1 MEQTSNLVAYLRTR
15 SGGREVLTP
24 KQLEPIL
31 GISAKHQS
39 LLRKENKLK
48 IPYLVV
54 GGKILYSIHA
64 VAEMLTR
71 PAENKPEPAKPTKH
85 EKPTSSKTKA
95 EDKWRSNLKVPSS
108 QPINMSQALLRAFIL
123 NNIQAEISSLTALTQ
138 ELQAIQNAEE
148 LRSNLTKKSHYQ
160 GVGSNIKPKMKV

>member
-148 LRSNLTKKSHYQ
+148 LRSNLTKRSHYQ
-160 GVGSNIKPKMKV
+160 GAGSNIKPKMKV

>member
-1 MEQTSNLVAYLRTR
+1 M
-15 SGGREVLTP
+15 TP

-64 VAEMLTR
+64 VADMLTR
-71 PAENKPEPAKPTKH
+71 PAENEPAPAKTVKA
-85 EKPTSSKTKA
+85 EKTTSNKTKA
-95 EDKWRSNLKVPSS
+95 EDKWRSS
-108 QPINMSQALLRAFIL
+108 LLPPTE
-123 NNIQAEISSLTALTQ
+123 N
-138 ELQAIQNAEE
+138 
-148 LRSNLTKKSHYQ
+148 
-160 GVGSNIKPKMKV
+160 

>member
-54 GGKILYSIHA
+54 GGKILYSIYA
-64 VAEMLTR
+64 VADLLTR
-71 PAENKPEPAKPTKH
+71 PAENNPEPAKLTKH
-85 EKPTSSKTKA
+85 EKTTSSKTKA

-108 QPINMSQALLRAFIL
+108 QPVNMSQALLRAFLL
-123 NNIQAEISSLTALTQ
+123 NNIQAEIASLTALTK
-138 ELQAIQNAEE
+138 ELDTLQRAED
-148 LRSNLTKKSHYQ
+148 LRADLEKKSEGHAKNR
-160 GVGSNIKPKMKV
+160 NITQKIKI

>member
-71 PAENKPEPAKPTKH
+71 PVENKPEPAKPTKQ

-148 LRSNLTKKSHYQ
+148 LRSNLTKRSHYQ
-160 GVGSNIKPKMKV
+160 GAGSNIKPKMKV

>member
-24 KQLEPIL
+24 KQLEAIL

-71 PAENKPEPAKPTKH
+71 PAENKPEPAKPTKR

-148 LRSNLTKKSHYQ
+148 LRSNLTKRSHYQ
-160 GVGSNIKPKMKV
+160 GAGSNIKPKMKV

>member
-1 MEQTSNLVAYLRTR
+1 MEQTSNLVAYQRTR

-48 IPYLVV
+48 IPYLLV

-64 VAEMLTR
+64 VADLLTR
-71 PAENKPEPAKPTKH
+71 PPESEPAPAKPT
-85 EKPTSSKTKA
+85 
-95 EDKWRSNLKVPSS
+95 R
-108 QPINMSQALLRAFIL
+108 
-123 NNIQAEISSLTALTQ
+123 
-138 ELQAIQNAEE
+138 
-148 LRSNLTKKSHYQ
+148 
-160 GVGSNIKPKMKV
+160 

>member
-71 PAENKPEPAKPTKH
+71 PVENKPEPAKPTKH

-108 QPINMSQALLRAFIL
+108 QPVNMSQALLRAFVL
-123 NNIQAEISSLTALTQ
+123 NNIQAEISSLTTLTK

-148 LRSNLTKKSHYQ
+148 LRSNLKKRSHYQ
-160 GVGSNIKPKMKV
+160 GAGSNIKPKMKV

>member
-95 EDKWRSNLKVPSS
+95 EDKWHSNLKVPSS

-148 LRSNLTKKSHYQ
+148 LRSNLTKRSHYQ
-160 GVGSNIKPKMKV
+160 GAGSNIKPKMKV